1 MKLKYVPI
9 SNILEKVLDSS
20 LYSKY
25 EKKFGFA
32 PTADYLYQWA
42 LISLNE
48 SNTDK
53 SISYIISALD
63 VDRKHAPT
71 LHLIKSMI
79 IGLGKDFYENGGAY
93 YKQRYPDLDVLI
105 KTLKKKILVL
115 KRKRK
120 KLQDQ
125 IDDTERILE
134 KGNFITKFF
143 NKMKHEQ
150 SILTL
155 KNQVI
160 EYSDKIERQRSELK
174 KVRNFKK
181 NEEYSKILGTILEI
195 CVIPTRYSAAVKE
208 Q

>member
-1 MKLKYVPI
+1 MKLKYLPI
-9 SNILEKVLDSS
+9 SNILEKVLEPS
-20 LYSKY
+20 LYTKY

-53 SISYIISALD
+53 AISYIISSLD

-93 YKQRYPDLDVLI
+93 YKQRYPDLDVLL
-105 KTLKKKILVL
+105 KTIKKKVLVL
-115 KRKRK
+115 KRKKK
-120 KLQDQ
+120 KLQEQ
-125 IDDTERILE
+125 IEDTERILE

-143 NKMKHEQ
+143 NRLKHEQ
-150 SILTL
+150 AILTL

-160 EYSDKIERQRSELK
+160 EYTDRIERQRNELR
-174 KVRNFKK
+174 KVRNFRK

-195 CVIPTRYSAAVKE
+195 CVIPTRYSSAMKE
-208 Q
+208 S